1 MEVVDAVVDHGR
13 GQGDSLRHLVGGQ
26 AGEVG
31 REFGEAASQVLVA
44 QGVAELGPELAGLGG
59 TRHPRDLG
67 AHPRDLGVEAGV
79 GGGTQ
84 RVDAQVVAVGLAGQD
99 LGDDE
104 GLGEA
109 RVDLEDVSDAGHA
122 TTS

>member
-26 AGEVG
+26 AGDVG

-59 TRHPRDLG
+59 ARHPRDLG
-67 AHPRDLGVEAGV
+67 AHPRD
-79 GGGTQ
+79 
-84 RVDAQVVAVGLAGQD
+84 LAGQD